1 MATREELEQKIKELQ
16 QRITMLKEVGGIP
29 YDKELEQ
36 LQALKAQL
44 EEPAVVTEA
53 KKTGAVEV
61 PAEEEGKWFEFSV
74 TVNPDTLGGGDYYPP
89 DKEGTDLKSRL
100 VDIVTP
106 ADKNEQLFI
115 VETIDERLKE
125 QGRGALV
132 HRLDSAAWVLTRT
145 LDNLGV
151 PYTVDGSQVNYRIK
165 LPMSC
170 ESEWRR
176 VRSKT
181 GEDKGIRI
189 QNIYA
194 VGKAPTPVL

>member
-1 MATREELEQKIKELQ
+1 MATIEELKQKI
-16 QRITMLKEVGGIP
+16 TTLKNAGLP
-29 YDKELEQ
+29 YDDELKQ
-36 LQALKAQL
+36 LQALQGQPQ
-44 EEPAVVTEA
+44 EPAVAVAKELATVEA
-53 KKTGAVEV
+53 
-61 PAEEEGKWFEFSV
+61 PAEEEGEWFDFSV

-106 ADKNEQLFI
+106 ASADKNEQLFI
-115 VETIDERLKE
+115 VETADERLKK

-132 HRLDSAAWVLTRT
+132 HRLDSAAWVLTQT

-151 PYTVDGSQVNYRIK
+151 PYTTDGSQVNYRIK
-165 LPMSC
+165 LPMAC

-176 VRSKT
+176 IKSKT

>member
-1 MATREELEQKIKELQ
+1 MATIEELKQKI
-16 QRITMLKEVGGIP
+16 TTLKNAGLP
-29 YDKELEQ
+29 YDDELKH
-36 LQALKAQL
+36 LQALQGQPQ
-44 EEPAVVTEA
+44 EPALVTEA
-53 KKTGAVEV
+53 KEMGAVEV
-61 PAEEEGKWFEFSV
+61 PAEEEGEWFEFSV

-89 DKEGTDLKSRL
+89 EKEGIWKSRL

-106 ADKNEQLFI
+106 VSADKNEQLFI
-115 VETIDERLKE
+115 VETADEELNK

-132 HRLDSAAWVLTRT
+132 HRLDSVAWVLIQT
-145 LDNLGV
+145 LDRLGV

-165 LPMSC
+165 LPMPC

-176 VRSKT
+176 VKSKT

-189 QNIYA
+189 QNIWA

>member
-1 MATREELEQKIKELQ
+1 MATIEELKQKI
-16 QRITMLKEVGGIP
+16 TTLKNAGLP
-29 YDKELEQ
+29 YDDELKQ
-36 LQALKAQL
+36 LQALQEQP
-44 EEPAVVTEA
+44 EEPALVAEA
-53 KKTGAVEV
+53 KEMGAVEA
-61 PAEEEGKWFEFSV
+61 PAEEEGEWFEFSV

-89 DKEGTDLKSRL
+89 EREGTDLKSRL

-115 VETIDERLKE
+115 VETADERLKK

-132 HRLDSAAWVLTRT
+132 HRLDTAAWVLTRT

-165 LPMSC
+165 LPMTC
-170 ESEWRR
+170 ESEWRK
-176 VRSKT
+176 VKT
-181 GEDKGIRI
+181 KAGKTEIRI

>member
-1 MATREELEQKIKELQ
+1 MATIEELKQKI
-16 QRITMLKEVGGIP
+16 TTLKNAGLP
-29 YDKELEQ
+29 YDDELKQ
-36 LQALKAQL
+36 LQALQEQP
-44 EEPAVVTEA
+44 EEPVVTVA
-53 KKTGAVEV
+53 KELGAVEV
-61 PAEEEGKWFEFSV
+61 PAEEEGEWFEFSV

-89 DKEGTDLKSRL
+89 EKEGIWRSRL

-106 ADKNEQLFI
+106 ASADKNEQLFI
-115 VETIDERLKE
+115 VETADDRLEK

-165 LPMSC
+165 LPMTC
-170 ESEWRR
+170 ESEWQKI
-176 VRSKT
+176 KT
-181 GEDKGIRI
+181 KAGKTEIRI

>member
-16 QRITMLKEVGGIP
+16 QRITTLKEVGGIP
-29 YDKELEQ
+29 YDKELEE

-44 EEPAVVTEA
+44 EEPSLVTEA
-53 KKTGAVEV
+53 KKMGAVEV
-61 PAEEEGKWFEFSV
+61 PEEEGEWFEFNV
-74 TVNPDTLGGGDYYPP
+74 TVNPDTLAGGDYYPP
-89 DKEGTDLKSRL
+89 DREGTDLKSRL
-100 VDIVTP
+100 VDILTP
-106 ADKNEQLFI
+106 AGKNEQLFI
-115 VETIDERLKE
+115 VETIDERLTR

-151 PYTVDGSQVNYRIK
+151 PYTIDGSQVNYRIK
-165 LPMSC
+165 LPMLC
-170 ESEWRR
+170 ESEWRK
-176 VRSKT
+176 VKT
-181 GEDKGIRI
+181 KAGKTEIRI